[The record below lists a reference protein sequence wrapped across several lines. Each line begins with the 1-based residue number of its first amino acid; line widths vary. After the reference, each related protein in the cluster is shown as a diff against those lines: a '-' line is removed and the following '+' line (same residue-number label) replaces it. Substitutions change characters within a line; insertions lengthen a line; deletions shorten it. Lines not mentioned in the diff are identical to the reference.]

1 VRAGYGL
8 RATGFGQ
15 GVVLA
20 IAVATLLAGQPAWGH
35 SFPAVRTVV
44 LQVERCEA
52 VLLVGYRPGSGEAT
66 QSVLAR
72 ASTDPSPRPIDAL
85 RDVLAVDAMAPLG
98 VSVDGKAL
106 VRTSIRAKVGIEPG
120 GMRPMVVLLVTYAL
134 PAGGGTLSLTS
145 RDTHSTEISWQDR
158 DSSRLSGDVPEEHR
172 WYEGVASF
180 LLSLRPVGGMACG
193 TSRSSR

>member
-1 VRAGYGL
+1 VRSRLPLWVVAMTL
-8 RATGFGQ
+8 AT
-15 GVVLA
+15 V
-20 IAVATLLAGQPAWGH
+20 LAGQPAWGH
-35 SFPAVRTVV
+35 TFPAVRTVV

-52 VLLVGYRPGSGEAT
+52 VLLVGYRPGNGEAT
-66 QSVLAR
+66 QSVIAR

-85 RDVLAVDAMAPLG
+85 RDVLAVDAMTPL
-98 VSVDGKAL
+98 SLAVDGKRL

-145 RDTHSTEISWQDR
+145 RDTRSTRISWQDR
-158 DSSRLSGDVPEEHR
+158 DSGRVSPDSPAQDH

-180 LLSLRPVGGMACG
+180 LLTLRGLGGSACD
-193 TSRSSR
+193 TSHSSR